1 MIITDESEL
10 PSLEQTLKEAHGS
23 KVVFNN
29 QQFDYHNTEIKKLQN
44 RIEVAYDDKCDGSIT
59 QAEYDARR
67 KKWRE
72 QQKQHE
78 GKLAKLSKT
87 DEQYYITVAYLL
99 DIAARGK
106 ELFMRAEPA
115 EKRELIGLLG
125 QNLFLEG
132 RKVGITLY
140 KPFSDLASCNEHS
153 LWLRGEGSNLRPGD

>member
-1 MIITDESEL
+1 MPQCGTIPKSTRLKASHIVSGA
-10 PSLEQTLKEAHGS
+10 SLGS
-23 KVVFNN
+23 SN
-29 QQFDYHNTEIKKLQN
+29 
-44 RIEVAYDDKCDGSIT
+44 SWIT
-59 QAEYDARR
+59 QAEYDQKRA
-67 KKWRE
+67 KWRQ
-72 QQKQHE
+72 QQKLHE
-78 GKLAKLSKT
+78 RKLSRLSEV